1 MEKVTVVSFVLYHP
15 GTYTDDSSA
24 YSCSL
29 PSADPE
35 PLLKAQKGVESFDP
49 PDSSTATAAGVRF
62 MVEGVAGSAPDSSVH
77 KPVGGVVQVATT
89 TEEEENVSGWFPAYC
104 NDVPLVMYLNA
115 LSTACFHC
123 LW

>member
-1 MEKVTVVSFVLYHP
+1 M
-15 GTYTDDSSA
+15 YTDDSST
-24 YSCSL
+24 YTRSL

-35 PLLKAQKGVESFDP
+35 SLLKAQKGVESFDP
-49 PDSSTATAAGVRF
+49 PDSSTAIAAGVRF
-62 MVEGVAGSAPDSSVH
+62 MVEGIARSAPDSSVH
-77 KPVGGVVQVATT
+77 KPVGGVVQVATI

-104 NDVPLVMYLNA
+104 NDVLLVMYLNA